1 MVVGAG
7 PPIHGLVGIA
17 PQFLATPCC
26 DLRRAADSVDRRS
39 LVPASLEAP
48 TAQRR
53 DGAGLPAHPINL
65 STAIVT
71 YLLSGTAG
79 ILSSLPGGI
88 GVNEAAATLL
98 LQQAGLPTALAMSI
112 AILRRICTVWSITG
126 LVISQGLMK
135 YEA

>member
-1 MVVGAG
+1 M
-7 PPIHGLVGIA
+7 ILWLLVQA
-17 PQFLATPCC
+17 L
-26 DLRRAADSVDRRS
+26 S
-39 LVPASLEAP
+39 
-48 TAQRR
+48 
-53 DGAGLPAHPINL
+53 PAHSINL

-98 LQQAGLPTALAMSI
+98 LQQAGLPTAPAMSI
-112 AILRRICTVWSITG
+112 AILRRICAVWSITG

-135 YEA
+135 HEA